1 MSGFRNFEPGQK
13 WAMDDGTLTERAKG
27 WTRSVFD
34 YIGAT
39 DGRIPVTSVGGDGT
53 STTTFLRSD
62 GTFAIPDYPVGGNP
76 TATVGLTVSNGTSND
91 FMRADAAPAL
101 DVGIVPTWTGAHT
114 FTAAT
119 VLAGV
124 TAGAVGATSLT
135 TTAEAT
141 VGTGFGCNGKT
152 AQTAAAVGAA
162 VVTTAATNVVP
173 YGYATQAQADD
184 IVTRINTIRS
194 ALIAMGILV

>member
-1 MSGFRNFEPGQK
+1 MSGFRNFEPGQR
-13 WAMDDGTLTERAKG
+13 WAQDDGTLTERAKG

-39 DGRIPVTSVGGDGT
+39 QGVIPITSIGGDGT
-53 STTTFLRSD
+53 TITTFYRAD
-62 GTFAIPDYPVGGNP
+62 GTFAVPDYPVGADP
-76 TATVGLTVSNGTSND
+76 TATVGLTATNGTSED

-101 DVGIVPTWTGAHT
+101 NVGIVPTWTGVHT

-119 VLAGV
+119 AFAGITAT
-124 TAGAVGATSLT
+124 TAGLTSLT
-135 TTAEAT
+135 TTTTAT

-162 VVTTAATNVVP
+162 VVATAATNVVP

-184 IVTRINTIRS
+184 IVTRLNTIRA
-194 ALIAMGILV
+194 ALISNGILV